1 MKFKCFIEINI
12 IGLISPALN
21 LHNNN
26 SIYLTCLSAEQD
38 TPIPTGHEAPWRG
51 NRITLTSWQ
60 KYLPPNCAPIPNL
73 CVSWWIFCSIS
84 KSRNPLPCSFPYKN
98 VFFSTYAFIEIVAY
112 IFFNIPLNNQN
123 LNKIIP
129 SIFKLLWY
137 QEIHLLHLFIV
148 MLYVIVI
155 SRWCCNFKLI
165 ELFPLRN
172 YYYINEGLY
181 STVSS
186 NSSVTFWMKSQIDV
200 FLKCSCTWT

>member
-1 MKFKCFIEINI
+1 MVKSFSWTSGMYLEGFVSSCSKNTPSSVIFPNTYYKYSSMKFKCFIEINI

-98 VFFSTYAFIEIVAY
+98 VFFSTYAFREIEA
-112 IFFNIPLNNQN
+112 
-123 LNKIIP
+123 
-129 SIFKLLWY
+129 
-137 QEIHLLHLFIV
+137 
-148 MLYVIVI
+148 
-155 SRWCCNFKLI
+155 
-165 ELFPLRN
+165 
-172 YYYINEGLY
+172 
-181 STVSS
+181 
-186 NSSVTFWMKSQIDV
+186 
-200 FLKCSCTWT
+200 